1 MKKLIISTIAAILF
15 CVSCK
20 KEDNNV
26 VDNKPVQSFAGI
38 NLGNQS
44 AVNYSCFLTLDSCRV
59 YSLASAKANQ
69 GIIDLIFLHNDPDN
83 LAMFVTP
90 ASIASAITY
99 TPVIYSNLTNGIT
112 TWSTKNSMQLGIT
125 DISVADFNGINTNGA
140 LNSAYEN
147 DPHVTIG
154 WEIDITAGKVY
165 KFTSNRT
172 GKRGLIKVNGLSG
185 NYASAGGINMDI
197 KMIN

>member
-1 MKKLIISTIAAILF
+1 MKKLFISTIVAILF

-44 AVNYSCFLTLDSCRV
+44 SVNYTCFLTLDSCKIHAIV
-59 YSLASAKANQ
+59 SAKANQ
-69 GIIDLIFLHNDPDN
+69 GIIDLIFLHNNPDN

-90 ASIASAITY
+90 ASIAGAT
-99 TPVIYSNLTNGIT
+99 TLKPVIYFDP
-112 TWSTKNSMQLGIT
+112 TWGVTSWTTKNSMQLGIT